1 MQVDNLMELPKEK
14 RPPDSIIWHNN
25 PDLLTK
31 WLDRA
36 LGGKDEQSAGGD
48 ISYIDLSRVE

>member
-1 MQVDNLMELPKEK
+1 MQVDNLMELPKDR

-25 PDLLTK
+25 PDRLTQ
-31 WLDRA
+31 WLDETLVGNA
-36 LGGKDEQSAGGD
+36 EKKAGD